1 MDCSP
6 PGSSVYGQRDCGLPF
21 PSPGDLP
28 DLEIEPESPALSG
41 GFFTTEPPWKV
52 KVKVKVKSL
61 SVVRLFADPRDF
73 SLPGSSVHGIFQ
85 AKILE
90 WVAICSHSSPLDPGV
105 CICILVYVLLTC
117 AVSLSLPSRRAPFLQ
132 AGYV

>member
-28 DLEIEPESPALSG
+28 DLEIEPESPALSDR
-41 GFFTTEPPWKV
+41 FFTTEPPGKV
-52 KVKVKVKSL
+52 KVKVKWL

-73 SLPGSSVHGIFQ
+73 SLPGSSVRGIFQ
-85 AKILE
+85 ARILE
-90 WVAICSHSSPLDPGV
+90 RVAICCHPSATPLP
-105 CICILVYVLLTC
+105 
-117 AVSLSLPSRRAPFLQ
+117 
-132 AGYV
+132 